1 MGLLVFDFLFPLSE
15 SYIYFPSFFFLLLF
29 SFTFFFLKD
38 ISFFFLLC
46 IVLLLP
52 SMPSKVCYQKREK
65 NYQGS
70 AMVAQCLK

>member
-15 SYIYFPSFFFLLLF
+15 SYIYFPSFFF

-38 ISFFFLLC
+38 ISFFCLLC